1 LQRFDIHGQIFEV
14 LDAVETNRQIA
25 AEVGDTYRLETS
37 LTNSAMKGGVMNN
50 TKRHILNNV
59 NTLVLCWLTLGC
71 LLIVAYSQ
79 EKGNRGSKTKEPAAP
94 EILSVRPIG
103 MNGEPHLQPG
113 KQVILLGRNFS
124 PVLIKNRV
132 SLRIVT
138 DNPQTPPFC
147 EYAGEI
153 HLTSA
158 SPERLEGV
166 APLSIKS
173 DYYLIWVRV
182 DGAGHSK
189 AVKAWVGSQPPPPS
203 MPILTAVETADHVRG
218 N

>member
-1 LQRFDIHGQIFEV
+1 
-14 LDAVETNRQIA
+14 
-25 AEVGDTYRLETS
+25 
-37 LTNSAMKGGVMNN
+37 MKNM
-50 TKRHILNNV
+50 KQYILNNV
-59 NTLVLCWLTLGC
+59 KTSVLCVLALGWLLA
-71 LLIVAYSQ
+71 VAYSQ
-79 EKGNRGSKTKEPAAP
+79 DGGKRVAETKEPVAP

-103 MNGEPHLQPG
+103 LNGEPHLQPG

-124 PVLIKNRV
+124 PALIKNRV
-132 SLRIVT
+132 SLRTVT
-138 DNPQTPPFC
+138 DNPHMPPPFF

-153 HLTSA
+153 HLTFA

-173 DYYLIWVRV
+173 DYYLVWVRV

-189 AVKAWVGSQPPPPS
+189 PVKVWVGSQPPPPA
-203 MPILTAVETADHVRG
+203 MPIITVVETAGHARG

>member
-1 LQRFDIHGQIFEV
+1 
-14 LDAVETNRQIA
+14 
-25 AEVGDTYRLETS
+25 
-37 LTNSAMKGGVMNN
+37 MNN
-50 TKRHILNNV
+50 TKQNILNTV
-59 NTLVLCWLTLGC
+59 KTFVLCGLALGWLLA
-71 LLIVAYSQ
+71 VAYGQ
-79 EKGNRGSKTKEPAAP
+79 ESGRRGAKTKEPAAP

-124 PVLIKNRV
+124 PVLIKNRL

-138 DNPQTPPFC
+138 DNPQAPPPVW

-173 DYYLIWVRV
+173 GYYLIWVRV

-189 AVKAWVGSQPPPPS
+189 PVKLWVGSQPPPPS
-203 MPILTAVETADHVRG
+203 MPIITAVETAGHARG

>member
-1 LQRFDIHGQIFEV
+1 
-14 LDAVETNRQIA
+14 
-25 AEVGDTYRLETS
+25 
-37 LTNSAMKGGVMNN
+37 MNN
-50 TKRHILNNV
+50 TKQSFPNIIRTFVLWGLA
-59 NTLVLCWLTLGC
+59 LVWLLV
-71 LLIVAYSQ
+71 VAYSQ
-79 EKGNRGSKTKEPAAP
+79 ESGKRGAETKEPAAP

-138 DNPQTPPFC
+138 DNPQTPPFW

-173 DYYLIWVRV
+173 DYYLIWARV

-189 AVKAWVGSQPPPPS
+189 PVKVWVGSQPPTPPI
-203 MPILTAVETADHVRG
+203 PIITAVEAAGQARG

>member
-1 LQRFDIHGQIFEV
+1 
-14 LDAVETNRQIA
+14 
-25 AEVGDTYRLETS
+25 
-37 LTNSAMKGGVMNN
+37 MNN
-50 TKRHILNNV
+50 TKQSIPNIIR
-59 NTLVLCWLTLGC
+59 TFVLCGLALGWLLV
-71 LLIVAYSQ
+71 VAYSQ
-79 EKGNRGSKTKEPAAP
+79 ESGKRGAKTNEPASP

-124 PVLIKNRV
+124 PVLTKNRV

-138 DNPQTPPFC
+138 DNPQTPPPFC

-166 APLSIKS
+166 APLSIKN
-173 DYYLIWVRV
+173 DYYLIWARV
-182 DGAGHSK
+182 EGAGHSK
-189 AVKAWVGSQPPPPS
+189 PVKVWLGSQPPPPS
-203 MPILTAVETADHVRG
+203 MPIITAVGIAGHAIG

>member
-1 LQRFDIHGQIFEV
+1 
-14 LDAVETNRQIA
+14 
-25 AEVGDTYRLETS
+25 
-37 LTNSAMKGGVMNN
+37 MNN
-50 TKRHILNNV
+50 TKQRIPNIIR
-59 NTLVLCWLTLGC
+59 TFVLCGLALGWLMVVT
-71 LLIVAYSQ
+71 YSQ
-79 EKGNRGSKTKEPAAP
+79 ESGKRGAKTEEPAAP
-94 EILSVRPIG
+94 EILSVRPAG

-124 PVLIKNRV
+124 PVLNKNRV

-138 DNPQTPPFC
+138 DNPQTPTPFW

-153 HLTSA
+153 HLNSA
-158 SPERLEGV
+158 SHERLEGV

-182 DGAGHSK
+182 NGAGHSK
-189 AVKAWVGSQPPPPS
+189 PVKVWVGSQPPPPS
-203 MPILTAVETADHVRG
+203 TPIITAVETAANARG

>member
-1 LQRFDIHGQIFEV
+1 M
-14 LDAVETNRQIA
+14 N
-25 AEVGDTYRLETS
+25 DT
-37 LTNSAMKGGVMNN
+37 KQ
-50 TKRHILNNV
+50 KILNMV
-59 NTLVLCWLTLGC
+59 KAFVLCGLALGWLLA
-71 LLIVAYSQ
+71 IAYGQ
-79 EKGNRGSKTKEPAAP
+79 ESGKRNDKTKEPAAP
-94 EILSVRPIG
+94 EILSVQPVG
-103 MNGEPHLQPG
+103 MNGEPHLQAG

-124 PVLIKNRV
+124 PVLAKNRV

-138 DNPQTPPFC
+138 DNPQTPPPIF

-153 HLTSA
+153 HITFA
-158 SPERLEGV
+158 SLERLEGV

-189 AVKAWVGSQPPPPS
+189 PVKVWVGSQPPPPS
-203 MPILTAVETADHVRG
+203 KPIIAVVEIASYATG

>member
-1 LQRFDIHGQIFEV
+1 
-14 LDAVETNRQIA
+14 
-25 AEVGDTYRLETS
+25 
-37 LTNSAMKGGVMNN
+37 MNN
-50 TKRHILNNV
+50 TKQNILNKV
-59 NTLVLCWLTLGC
+59 KTFVMCWLALGW
-71 LLIVAYSQ
+71 LLAVAYGQ
-79 EKGNRGSKTKEPAAP
+79 ESGKRGAKTKEPAAP

-132 SLRIVT
+132 SLRTVT
-138 DNPQTPPFC
+138 DNPQTPPPFC
-147 EYAGEI
+147 EYVGEI

-173 DYYLIWVRV
+173 GYYLIWVRV

-189 AVKAWVGSQPPPPS
+189 PVKVWVGSQPPPPS
-203 MPILTAVETADHVRG
+203 MPIITAVETAGHVRG

>member
-1 LQRFDIHGQIFEV
+1 
-14 LDAVETNRQIA
+14 
-25 AEVGDTYRLETS
+25 
-37 LTNSAMKGGVMNN
+37 MNN
-50 TKRHILNNV
+50 TKQYTLNKV
-59 NTLVLCWLTLGC
+59 KTFVLCWLALGW
-71 LLIVAYSQ
+71 LLAVAYSQ
-79 EKGNRGSKTKEPAAP
+79 EGGNRGAKTKEPVAP
-94 EILSVRPIG
+94 EILSVRPVG
-103 MNGEPHLQPG
+103 LNGEPHLQPG

-138 DNPQTPPFC
+138 DNPQTPPPFC

-166 APLSIKS
+166 IPLSIKS
-173 DYYLIWVRV
+173 DYYLIWARV

-189 AVKAWVGSQPPPPS
+189 PVKVWVGSQPPPPA
-203 MPILTAVETADHVRG
+203 MPIITAVETAGHARG

>member
-1 LQRFDIHGQIFEV
+1 
-14 LDAVETNRQIA
+14 
-25 AEVGDTYRLETS
+25 
-37 LTNSAMKGGVMNN
+37 MNN
-50 TKRHILNNV
+50 TKRNILNNV
-59 NTLVLCWLTLGC
+59 KAFVLCWLALG
-71 LLIVAYSQ
+71 LLLAVAYGQ
-79 EKGNRGSKTKEPAAP
+79 ESGKRVDKTKEPAAP
-94 EILSVRPIG
+94 EILSVQPIG

-124 PVLIKNRV
+124 PVLTKNRV

-138 DNPQTPPFC
+138 YNPQAPPPVC
-147 EYAGEI
+147 EYNGEI

-166 APLSIKS
+166 APLFIKS
-173 DYYLIWVRV
+173 DYYLIWARV

-189 AVKAWVGSQPPPPS
+189 PVKVWVGSQPPPPS
-203 MPILTAVETADHVRG
+203 KPIIAVVEIASYATG

>member
-1 LQRFDIHGQIFEV
+1 
-14 LDAVETNRQIA
+14 
-25 AEVGDTYRLETS
+25 
-37 LTNSAMKGGVMNN
+37 MNN
-50 TKRHILNNV
+50 TKKNIHNIIR
-59 NTLVLCWLTLGC
+59 TFVLCGLALGWLLV
-71 LLIVAYSQ
+71 VAYSQ
-79 EKGNRGSKTKEPAAP
+79 ESGKRGAEAEEPPTP

-103 MNGEPHLQPG
+103 TNGAPHLQPG

-138 DNPQTPPFC
+138 DNPKTPPPFW

-153 HLTSA
+153 HLNSA

-166 APLSIKS
+166 APLSIRS

-189 AVKAWVGSQPPPPS
+189 PVKVWVGPQPPPP
-203 MPILTAVETADHVRG
+203 PIPIITAAGTAGPARG

>member
-1 LQRFDIHGQIFEV
+1 
-14 LDAVETNRQIA
+14 
-25 AEVGDTYRLETS
+25 
-37 LTNSAMKGGVMNN
+37 MNN
-50 TKRHILNNV
+50 TKQNILNNV
-59 NTLVLCWLTLGC
+59 RTFVMCWLALG
-71 LLIVAYSQ
+71 LLLAVAYGQ
-79 EKGNRGSKTKEPAAP
+79 ESGKRGAKTKEPAAP

-124 PVLIKNRV
+124 PVLTKNRI

-138 DNPQTPPFC
+138 DNPQTPPPIC

-166 APLSIKS
+166 APLFIKS

-182 DGAGHSK
+182 DEAGHSK
-189 AVKAWVGSQPPPPS
+189 PIRVWVGSQPPPPS
-203 MPILTAVETADHVRG
+203 TPIITAVETARHAIG

>member
-1 LQRFDIHGQIFEV
+1 
-14 LDAVETNRQIA
+14 
-25 AEVGDTYRLETS
+25 
-37 LTNSAMKGGVMNN
+37 MNN
-50 TKRHILNNV
+50 TKQNILSNV
-59 NTLVLCWLTLGC
+59 RTFVMCWLALG
-71 LLIVAYSQ
+71 LLLAVAYGQ
-79 EKGNRGSKTKEPAAP
+79 ESGKRGDKTKEPAAP
-94 EILSVRPIG
+94 EILSVRPIA

-132 SLRIVT
+132 SLRTVT
-138 DNPQTPPFC
+138 DNPQTPPPFC

-158 SPERLEGV
+158 SPERLEGI

-173 DYYLIWVRV
+173 GYYLIWVRV

-189 AVKAWVGSQPPPPS
+189 PVKVWVGSQPPPPS
-203 MPILTAVETADHVRG
+203 TPIITAVETAIPARG

>member
-1 LQRFDIHGQIFEV
+1 
-14 LDAVETNRQIA
+14 
-25 AEVGDTYRLETS
+25 
-37 LTNSAMKGGVMNN
+37 MNN
-50 TKRHILNNV
+50 TKQRILNNV
-59 NTLVLCWLTLGC
+59 KTFVLCGLALGWLLA
-71 LLIVAYSQ
+71 IAYGQ
-79 EKGNRGSKTKEPAAP
+79 EGGRRGAKSKEPAAP
-94 EILSVRPIG
+94 EIQSVRPIG
-103 MNGEPHLQPG
+103 LNGEPHLQPG

-132 SLRIVT
+132 SLRTVT
-138 DNPQTPPFC
+138 DNPQTPPPFC

-189 AVKAWVGSQPPPPS
+189 PVKVWVSSQTPPPS
-203 MPILTAVETADHVRG
+203 MPIITAVETAAHARG

>member
-1 LQRFDIHGQIFEV
+1 
-14 LDAVETNRQIA
+14 
-25 AEVGDTYRLETS
+25 
-37 LTNSAMKGGVMNN
+37 MNN
-50 TKRHILNNV
+50 TKQNILNNV
-59 NTLVLCWLTLGC
+59 RTFVLCGLALGWLLA
-71 LLIVAYSQ
+71 IAYGQDS
-79 EKGNRGSKTKEPAAP
+79 GRRGAKTKEPAAP
-94 EILSVRPIG
+94 EIVSVRPIG
-103 MNGEPHLQPG
+103 IYGEPHLQPG

-132 SLRIVT
+132 SLRTVT
-138 DNPQTPPFC
+138 DNPQTPPPFC

-158 SPERLEGV
+158 SPERLEGI

-173 DYYLIWVRV
+173 NYYLIWARV

-189 AVKAWVGSQPPPPS
+189 PVKVWVGSQPPPPA
-203 MPILTAVETADHVRG
+203 MPIITAVETAPHAIG

>member
-1 LQRFDIHGQIFEV
+1 
-14 LDAVETNRQIA
+14 
-25 AEVGDTYRLETS
+25 
-37 LTNSAMKGGVMNN
+37 MNN
-50 TKRHILNNV
+50 TKQNIQNIVRTFVMCVLALGWL
-59 NTLVLCWLTLGC
+59 LV
-71 LLIVAYSQ
+71 VAYSQ
-79 EKGNRGSKTKEPAAP
+79 ESGKRGAKTKEPAAP

-138 DNPQTPPFC
+138 DNPQTPPPSC
-147 EYAGEI
+147 EYVGEI

-166 APLSIKS
+166 TPLFIKS
-173 DYYLIWVRV
+173 DYYLIWARV
-182 DGAGHSK
+182 NGAGHSK
-189 AVKAWVGSQPPPPS
+189 PVKVWVGSQPPPPS
-203 MPILTAVETADHVRG
+203 IPIVTVAETAGHARG
-218 N
+218 GLRRIWARSNRAHAQTLLR

>member
-1 LQRFDIHGQIFEV
+1 
-14 LDAVETNRQIA
+14 
-25 AEVGDTYRLETS
+25 
-37 LTNSAMKGGVMNN
+37 MNN
-50 TKRHILNNV
+50 TKQNILNN
-59 NTLVLCWLTLGC
+59 LKIFVLCWLALC
-71 LLIVAYSQ
+71 LLLAGAYAQ
-79 EKGNRGSKTKEPAAP
+79 ESGKRDDKTKAPAAP
-94 EILSVRPIG
+94 EILSVEPIG

-124 PVLIKNRV
+124 PVASKNRV

-138 DNPQTPPFC
+138 DNPQTPPPVC

-158 SPERLEGV
+158 SAERLEGV

-173 DYYLIWVRV
+173 GYYLIWVRV

-189 AVKAWVGSQPPPPS
+189 PVKVWVGLQPPPPLK
-203 MPILTAVETADHVRG
+203 PIYAAVEIASYASG

>member
-1 LQRFDIHGQIFEV
+1 
-14 LDAVETNRQIA
+14 
-25 AEVGDTYRLETS
+25 
-37 LTNSAMKGGVMNN
+37 MNN
-50 TKRHILNNV
+50 TKQSITNIIR
-59 NTLVLCWLTLGC
+59 TFVLCGLALGWLSG
-71 LLIVAYSQ
+71 VAYSQ
-79 EKGNRGSKTKEPAAP
+79 ESGKRSAETKEPAAP
-94 EILSVRPIG
+94 EILSVEPVG

-113 KQVILLGRNFS
+113 KRVVLLGRNFS
-124 PVLIKNRV
+124 AVLIKNRV

-138 DNPQTPPFC
+138 DNPQTPPPFC

-153 HLTSA
+153 HLTYA
-158 SPERLEGV
+158 KPERLEGV

-189 AVKAWVGSQPPPPS
+189 PVKVWVGSQPPPPS
-203 MPILTAVETADHVRG
+203 TPIITAVETAGPARG

>member
-1 LQRFDIHGQIFEV
+1 
-14 LDAVETNRQIA
+14 
-25 AEVGDTYRLETS
+25 
-37 LTNSAMKGGVMNN
+37 MNN
-50 TKRHILNNV
+50 MKQNILNKV
-59 NTLVLCWLTLGC
+59 KTFVLCGLALGWLLA
-71 LLIVAYSQ
+71 VAFGQ
-79 EKGNRGSKTKEPAAP
+79 ESGKRDAKTKEPAAP
-94 EILSVRPIG
+94 EIVSVRPIG
-103 MNGEPHLQPG
+103 IYGEPHLQPG

-124 PVLIKNRV
+124 PVLTKNRV

-138 DNPQTPPFC
+138 DNPQTPPPLC

-166 APLSIKS
+166 APISINRG
-173 DYYLIWVRV
+173 YYLIWARV

-189 AVKAWVGSQPPPPS
+189 PVKVWVGTQPPPPA
-203 MPILTAVETADHVRG
+203 MPIITAVETAVQARG

>member
-1 LQRFDIHGQIFEV
+1 
-14 LDAVETNRQIA
+14 
-25 AEVGDTYRLETS
+25 
-37 LTNSAMKGGVMNN
+37 MNN
-50 TKRHILNNV
+50 TKRNIPNNV
-59 NTLVLCWLTLGC
+59 KAFVICWLALGW
-71 LLIVAYSQ
+71 LLAVAYGQ
-79 EKGNRGSKTKEPAAP
+79 ESGKRVDKTKEPSAP
-94 EILSVRPIG
+94 EILSVQPIG

-124 PVLIKNRV
+124 TVLTKNHV

-138 DNPQTPPFC
+138 DNPQTPPPVC

-166 APLSIKS
+166 APLVIKS
-173 DYYLIWVRV
+173 DYYLIWARV

-189 AVKAWVGSQPPPPS
+189 PVKVWVGSQPPPPS
-203 MPILTAVETADHVRG
+203 IPIITAVETAGYAKG

>member
-1 LQRFDIHGQIFEV
+1 
-14 LDAVETNRQIA
+14 
-25 AEVGDTYRLETS
+25 
-37 LTNSAMKGGVMNN
+37 MNN
-50 TKRHILNNV
+50 TKQNILNNV
-59 NTLVLCWLTLGC
+59 RTFVMCWLALG
-71 LLIVAYSQ
+71 LLLAVAYGQ
-79 EKGNRGSKTKEPAAP
+79 ESGKRGAKTKEPAAP

-113 KQVILLGRNFS
+113 KQVILLGRNFL
-124 PVLIKNRV
+124 PVLTKNRV

-138 DNPQTPPFC
+138 DNLQTPPPLC
-147 EYAGEI
+147 EYVGEI

-166 APLSIKS
+166 APIFIKS
-173 DYYLIWVRV
+173 GYYLIWVRV

-189 AVKAWVGSQPPPPS
+189 PVKVWVGAQPPPPA
-203 MPILTAVETADHVRG
+203 MPIITAVETACHAIG

>member
-1 LQRFDIHGQIFEV
+1 
-14 LDAVETNRQIA
+14 
-25 AEVGDTYRLETS
+25 
-37 LTNSAMKGGVMNN
+37 MNN
-50 TKRHILNNV
+50 TKQSIPNIIR
-59 NTLVLCWLTLGC
+59 TFVLCGLALGWLP
-71 LLIVAYSQ
+71 VAAYSQ
-79 EKGNRGSKTKEPAAP
+79 ESGKRGAKTNEPAAP
-94 EILSVRPIG
+94 EILSVRPVG

-138 DNPQTPPFC
+138 DNPQAPPFY

-166 APLSIKS
+166 APLSIKN
-173 DYYLIWVRV
+173 DYYLIWARV

-189 AVKAWVGSQPPPPS
+189 PVKVWVGSQPPPPS
-203 MPILTAVETADHVRG
+203 TPIITAVETAGHVGG

>member
-1 LQRFDIHGQIFEV
+1 
-14 LDAVETNRQIA
+14 
-25 AEVGDTYRLETS
+25 
-37 LTNSAMKGGVMNN
+37 MKGGVMNK
-50 TKRHILNNV
+50 TKQNITIIIRTFIMCGLALGWL
-59 NTLVLCWLTLGC
+59 LV
-71 LLIVAYSQ
+71 VAYSQ
-79 EKGNRGSKTKEPAAP
+79 ESGKREANTKEPAAP

-124 PVLIKNRV
+124 RVLIKNRV

-138 DNPQTPPFC
+138 DNPQTPPPFC

-153 HLTSA
+153 HLTYA

-166 APLSIKS
+166 APLAIKN

-182 DGAGHSK
+182 DGVGHSK
-189 AVKAWVGSQPPPPS
+189 PVKVWVGSQPPPPS
-203 MPILTAVETADHVRG
+203 TPIITAVETAGHVRG
-218 N
+218 D

>member
-1 LQRFDIHGQIFEV
+1 
-14 LDAVETNRQIA
+14 
-25 AEVGDTYRLETS
+25 
-37 LTNSAMKGGVMNN
+37 MNN
-50 TKRHILNNV
+50 TKQNIQNIIKAF
-59 NTLVLCWLTLGC
+59 VLCVLTLGW
-71 LLIVAYSQ
+71 LMVVAYSQ
-79 EKGNRGSKTKEPAAP
+79 ESGKRGSKTKEPAAP
-94 EILSVRPIG
+94 EILSVGPIG
-103 MNGEPHLQPG
+103 LNGEPHLQPG

-124 PVLIKNRV
+124 PILIKNRV

-138 DNPQTPPFC
+138 DNPQIPPPFC

-189 AVKAWVGSQPPPPS
+189 SVKVWVGAQPPPPS
-203 MPILTAVETADHVRG
+203 TPIITAVETAGHMTG